1 MPPLRERKEDIP
13 LLFHYFVSKFSADMN
28 KSIKHVNEDLLI
40 ALRKYD
46 WPGNV
51 RELRN
56 ITERLV
62 VLSLDGIL
70 NKGNLP
76 PEIKNLSEDDVLEN
90 MRTDDE
96 SMPESYMESK
106 NKFEMEYILGL
117 LAQHDWN
124 IAATAR
130 IMGISRKTLYQ
141 KMNKYNIMRDKAGR

>member
-1 MPPLRERKEDIP
+1 M
-13 LLFHYFVSKFSADMN
+13 
-28 KSIKHVNEDLLI
+28 
-40 ALRKYD
+40 
-46 WPGNV
+46 
-51 RELRN
+51 
-56 ITERLV
+56 ERLV

-76 PEIKNLSEDDVLEN
+76 SEIKNLSED
-90 MRTDDE
+90 TDQGDLRIKGDE
-96 SMPESYMESK
+96 TPGSYMESK

-141 KMNKYNIMRDKAGR
+141 KMNKYNIMRDKTRH